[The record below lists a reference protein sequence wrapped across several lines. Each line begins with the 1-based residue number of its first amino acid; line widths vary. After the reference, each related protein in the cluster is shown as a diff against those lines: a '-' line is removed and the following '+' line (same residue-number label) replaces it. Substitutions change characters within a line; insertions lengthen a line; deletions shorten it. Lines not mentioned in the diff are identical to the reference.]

1 MSKLVY
7 TCIGS
12 YTRDVKTR
20 VHMYLLLYKGR
31 QNLCTHVLAHIQGT
45 SKLVYTC
52 IGSYTRDIKTRVHMY
67 LLLYQGRQNSC
78 THVFAL
84 IQGTSK
90 LVYTCIDSYTRD
102 SCTHVLHFKESNQ
115 KNVRD
120 RQRQMVLNNVY
131 TCTHTRVFP
140 EIHANV
146 QYN

>member
-1 MSKLVY
+1 MN
-7 TCIGS
+7 CFS
-12 YTRDVKTR
+12 YEKTHKVSSHTRDVKTR
-20 VHMYLLLYKGR
+20 VHMYWL
-31 QNLCTHVLAHIQGT
+31 I
-45 SKLVYTC
+45 
-52 IGSYTRDIKTRVHMY
+52 
-67 LLLYQGRQNSC
+67 YQGRQNSC

-120 RQRQMVLNNVY
+120 RQRQRVLNNVY
-131 TCTHTRVFP
+131 TCRHMRVFP